1 MNEFIAFPVG
11 ERGWVRGEG
20 GMTSGRRAAISSGL
34 GFRFSSSGYL
44 PRRRCQKLKH
54 RSAKVAQ
61 ILNASP
67 FIYLAVEQLF
77 RVTMWAR
84 LSGWLWGGCGLAKRG
99 ELWGQAGVNW
109 EVARVPKQL
118 FPAGSILN

>member
-1 MNEFIAFPVG
+1 MPGVCHQF
-11 ERGWVRGEG
+11 R
-20 GMTSGRRAAISSGL
+20 SGNPLFEVVLFA
-34 GFRFSSSGYL
+34 
-44 PRRRCQKLKH
+44 PRRCQKLKH

-84 LSGWLWGGCGLAKRG
+84 SSGWLWLVGVGSGSWQLAVG
-99 ELWGQAGVNW
+99 WPESGWQW